1 MTDTGDDG
9 GTWVGH
15 ADVDAFY
22 ASVEQRDQPA
32 YRGRPV
38 VVGARPGG
46 RGVVAAASYEA
57 RVFGIRSAM
66 PIAEAVRRCPDAVF
80 VRPDMARYA
89 RVSAEVF
96 AVFASISPVVEPVSI
111 DEAYLDLGGLRR
123 LFGPPDAIGRLIR
136 NRVREATGLTVSV
149 GIGPNRLIAKL
160 ASQHSKPDGLC
171 VVAPDRVA
179 AFLDPMPVGNLRGLG
194 RQTRRLF
201 DRLGIAT
208 VAQLKA
214 MPRQYLVQHLG
225 AQLADKFRAQ
235 AHGIASSE
243 VTASRQR
250 KQVSAE
256 TTFASD
262 VDDVAQL
269 RGTLH
274 TLAARV
280 AATVRAEGLA
290 GRTVTLKVRYSG
302 FETHTR
308 QRRLAAPTRDERE
321 LFQIADALLSGPDLP
336 RRPVRLVGVGLGD
349 WADPAPDQ
357 GDLFD
362 GPRERERD
370 ARLLQAIDNANARY
384 GRGALRIGR
393 DD

>member
-1 MTDTGDDG
+1 MTAG
-9 GTWVGH
+9 GGHDTWVGH

-22 ASVEQRDQPA
+22 ASVEQRDNPA

-38 VVGARPGG
+38 VVGAQPGG

-57 RVFGIRSAM
+57 RTFGIRSAM
-66 PIAEAVRRCPDAVF
+66 PIDEAARRCPHAVF
-80 VRPDMARYA
+80 LRPDMARYA
-89 RVSAEVF
+89 RVSAEIF
-96 AVFASISPVVEPVSI
+96 AVFASVTPVVEPVSI

-123 LFGPPDAIGRLIR
+123 LFGPPDAIGHLVRE
-136 NRVREATGLTVSV
+136 RVREATGLTVSV

-160 ASQHSKPDGLC
+160 ASEHGKPDGMC
-171 VVAPDRVA
+171 VVPPERVT

-194 RQTRRLF
+194 RQTQRVF
-201 DRLGIAT
+201 DRLGIET
-208 VAQLKA
+208 VAQLRA
-214 MPRQYLVQHLG
+214 MPRAYLVQHLG
-225 AQLADKFRAQ
+225 AQLADRFRAQ
-235 AHGIASSE
+235 AHGIASSA
-243 VTASRQR
+243 VTPSQRR

-256 TTFASD
+256 TTFATD
-262 VDDVAQL
+262 VDDSSRL
-269 RGTLH
+269 SGTLQ

-290 GRTVTLKVRYSG
+290 GRTVTLKVRYAG

-321 LFQIADALLSGPDLP
+321 LFRVARDLLNGPDLP

-349 WADPAPDQ
+349 WADPGADQ

-362 GPRERERD
+362 GPRERARD
-370 ARLLQAIDNANARY
+370 DRLLQAIDRANARF
-384 GRGALRIGR
+384 GRGTLRIGR

>member
-1 MTDTGDDG
+1 MTGDG
-9 GTWVGH
+9 EPVAWVGH

-38 VVGARPGG
+38 VVGAQPGR

-57 RVFGIRSAM
+57 RAYGIRSAM
-66 PIAEAVRRCPDAVF
+66 PIAEAVRRCPHAVF
-80 VRPDMARYA
+80 LRPDMARYA
-89 RVSAEVF
+89 RVSAEIF
-96 AVFASISPVVEPVSI
+96 TVFASVTPVVEPVSI
-111 DEAYLDLGGLRR
+111 DEAYLDLGGLQR

-136 NRVREATGLTVSV
+136 ERVREATGLTVSV

-160 ASQHSKPDGLC
+160 ASEHGKPDGLC
-171 VVAPDRVA
+171 VVPPERVA

-194 RQTRRLF
+194 RQTQRLF
-201 DRLGIAT
+201 DSLGIET

-214 MPRQYLVQHLG
+214 MPRTYLVQHLG
-225 AQLADKFRAQ
+225 AQLADRFRAQ
-235 AHGIASSE
+235 AHGIASST
-243 VTASRQR
+243 VTPARRR

-262 VDDVAQL
+262 VDDVTRL

-280 AATVRAEGLA
+280 ATTVRAEGLA
-290 GRTVTLKVRYSG
+290 GRTVTLKVRYAG

-321 LFQIADALLSGPDLP
+321 LFRVARDLLEGPDLP
-336 RRPVRLVGVGLGD
+336 RRPVRLVGIGLGD
-349 WADPAPDQ
+349 WGEAVADQ
-357 GDLFD
+357 GDLFG
-362 GPRERERD
+362 GPGERARD
-370 ARLLQAIDNANARY
+370 ARLLQAIDRANARF
-384 GRGALRIGR
+384 GRGTLRIGR